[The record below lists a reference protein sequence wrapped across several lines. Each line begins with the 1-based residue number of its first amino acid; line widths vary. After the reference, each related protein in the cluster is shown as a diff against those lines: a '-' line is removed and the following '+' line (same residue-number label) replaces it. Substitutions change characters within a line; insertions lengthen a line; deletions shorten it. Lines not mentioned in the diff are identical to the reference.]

1 VIPVMR
7 ARRSSVAT
15 REVGTLGPGPHALAV
30 DEGVRL
36 RPGIYFLRLVQAGR
50 SAVKKVCVLG
60 P

>member
-1 VIPVMR
+1 MR